1 MRKTRPPLQVG
12 DVVRLSKNGIR
23 NISRWAYCG
32 ISKDTTMVVAKVGA
46 FLGSTSDG
54 KAKITCMVIAQPSYG
69 GKERGFKLSFD
80 RKFLW
85 RTGYNVGDK
94 NSGQFSG
101 RDANQW
107 LQNDRRQE
115 IGYDAK
121 AKTLSIPVS
130 KCICD
135 LDVLMGLGCKCGGR

>member
-12 DVVRLSKNGIR
+12 DVVRLSKHGR
-23 NISRWAYCG
+23 AAVSRWAYCG
-32 ISKDTTMVVAKVGA
+32 INKDTTMIVAKIGA
-46 FLGSTSDG
+46 YFGNVSDG
-54 KAKITCMVIAQPSYG
+54 KTKITCMVITKSYG

-101 RDANQW
+101 KAANQW

-121 AKTLSIPVS
+121 TKIMSIPVA
-130 KCICD
+130 KCCCS
-135 LDVLMGLGCKCGGR
+135 LDTLMSQGCKCGGS